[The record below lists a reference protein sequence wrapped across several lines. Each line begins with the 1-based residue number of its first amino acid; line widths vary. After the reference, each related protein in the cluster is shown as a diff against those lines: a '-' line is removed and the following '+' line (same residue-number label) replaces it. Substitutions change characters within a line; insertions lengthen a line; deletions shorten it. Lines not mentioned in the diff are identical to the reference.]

1 MNIWASLSAHIQR
14 GIIFQKIWTYEHLE
28 TTSYWYSM
36 KDFFFRKYKY
46 VWIFVL
52 YSMRNSLY
60 LYIYIYIYIYVHV
73 YLLLYFLFWNLK
85 RLFGGWISGLV
96 FVYVF
101 CTRVFAI
108 VFHFWDLQRLFGERI
123 LELVSRET
131 CDLKDWNNS
140 TACSEME
147 KYFECSKSIQVFQE
161 YFQWTKN
168 ILSVPRIFWE
178 HYSV

>member
-1 MNIWASLSAHIQR
+1 MSNFWPKPRMLNIWAPLCAHIQR

-60 LYIYIYIYIYVHV
+60 LYIYIYIYVHV

-123 LELVSRET
+123 LKLVSRET

-147 KYFECSKSIQVFQE
+147 KYFEWSKS
-161 YFQWTKN
+161 
-168 ILSVPRIFWE
+168 ILSVPR
-178 HYSV
+178 VL